1 MLTFAAKE
9 IDIVDPFFDLR
20 PLNGDYVGPLSAL
33 LAKLAAA
40 GCEGKTFRI
49 HYRTHDSRP
58 PDHIVQQDAPR
69 LTDGL
74 IPDGFTLELNEWE
87 QLPNGEDFHDR
98 FVLSDCGGLLIG
110 AGLSAAGPQE
120 NATLTLLDDQ
130 HVQELRQKFSDGATT
145 YSKIGRTVAIKSNGV
160 AELI

>member
-49 HYRTHDSRP
+49 HYRST
-58 PDHIVQQDAPR
+58 R
-69 LTDGL
+69 LDC
-74 IPDGFTLELNEWE
+74 ELHAFEPA
-87 QLPNGEDFHDR
+87 LP
-98 FVLSDCGGLLIG
+98 S
-110 AGLSAAGPQE
+110 
-120 NATLTLLDDQ
+120 
-130 HVQELRQKFSDGATT
+130 
-145 YSKIGRTVAIKSNGV
+145 
-160 AELI
+160 